1 MRNSILSSS
10 FFMRY
15 SIAFFLTVISF
26 HLFSQN
32 EVKYKW
38 SGAITY
44 QSAKVNAKMTD
55 TSSIIRLV
63 ADDDSIFSS
72 PLYSAYYSVDSTTN
86 YMVSMEI
93 SSLNPLTKYYYA
105 VESGGIIDSSAD
117 DVGSFTTFANGPFS
131 YSFVIG
137 SCALNSNHQIFDV
150 MRNMSPNFYLNM
162 GDLHYQNPNSSTDIN
177 IHRLPYEDYV
187 LAQPRM
193 AQLLNQTPIAYMWDD
208 HDFCGND
215 SDSTY
220 GGKSNARI
228 AYNEYVPHYPLGLGT
243 GPDYPID
250 QAFTIGRVHFILT
263 DLRSKRSSV
272 SIMSPEQRT
281 WFENECLYARDNG
294 MMIGWMS
301 SYSWYGTGSDNW
313 GFYSIE
319 RASINDFLFCN
330 NIANLFILS
339 GDAHM
344 LAIDNGSNGN
354 FSSFA
359 CDTFLYPNFQ
369 AAALNNLGSYK
380 GGVYSEGGYFM
391 NPDITFGQFGKVNV
405 IDSGSDSICI
415 SFEGYR
421 VDSSGISV
429 TLMDSYSFCRYL
441 SSVSILE
448 KVAFNEVH
456 IEPNP
461 SANLNVRFDK
471 LMHLK
476 SIKIISTLGTVVQNV
491 KANVNTFD
499 YSLSADNLPSACY
512 IVELETDIGIIKK
525 YWIKNKQ

>member
-1 MRNSILSSS
+1 
-10 FFMRY
+10 MRY
-15 SIAFFLTVISF
+15 SIALFLTIISF

-44 QSAKVNAKMTD
+44 HSAKVNAKMTD
-55 TSSIIRLV
+55 TSSSIRLL
-63 ADDDSIFSS
+63 ADDDSTFSS
-72 PLYSAYYSVDSTTN
+72 PLYSTFYSVDSNTN
-86 YMVSMEI
+86 YMVAMEI
-93 SSLNPLTKYYYA
+93 RHLNPLTKYFYA
-105 VESGGIIDSSAD
+105 IESGGVIDSSAD

-131 YSFVIG
+131 YSFVLG
-137 SCALNSNHQIFDV
+137 SCAASSNHKVFDV
-150 MRNMSPNFYLNM
+150 MRNMSPDFYLNM
-162 GDLHYQNPNSSTDIN
+162 GDLHYQNPNSPTDIN

-228 AYNEYVPHYPLGLGT
+228 AYNEYVPHYPLGIGT

-281 WFENECLYARDNG
+281 WFENECVYARDKG
-294 MMIGWMS
+294 LIVAWMS
-301 SYSWYGTGSDNW
+301 SYSWSGAGPDNW
-313 GFYSIE
+313 GIFSIE
-319 RASINDFLFCN
+319 RTSINDFLFCN
-330 NIANLFILS
+330 NISNLFIMS

-391 NPDITFGQFGKVNV
+391 NPDNTFGQFGKVNV
-405 IDSGSDSICI
+405 NDFGGDSICI

-421 VDSSGISV
+421 VDSSGTSV
-429 TLMDSYSFCRYL
+429 TMMNSYSFCRYL
-441 SSVSILE
+441 SATSVAE
-448 KVAFNEVH
+448 KGLANGIV
-456 IEPNP
+456 IQPNP
-461 SANLNVRFDK
+461 SNNLNIHFEK
-471 LMHLK
+471 LTHLK
-476 SIKIISTLGTVVQNV
+476 SIKIISTLGNVVQDV

-499 YSLSADNLPSACY
+499 YSLSADNLPSAYY
-512 IVELETDIGIIKK
+512 IVELETDKGIIKK
-525 YWIKNKQ
+525 QWIKNKQ